1 MQSIKLDKIMIKKL
15 FLLCCFCAVVIAA
28 NAGGWI
34 HLHVNYNNPNPIGTG
49 KQRTPIQPP
58 TVYIEDYTLSF
69 SAFEEDCT
77 IQLLEDSGVV
87 YSDVILA
94 GTTSYSL
101 PGTLSGEYT
110 IQLLLGNWIFEGEIE
125 L

>member
-1 MQSIKLDKIMIKKL
+1 MKKVVLL
-15 FLLCCFCAVVIAA
+15 FLSCLVVNTICMAGRPINLTCSIIDPSAIGHQTHKAPPKNAVVY
-28 NAGGWI
+28 
-34 HLHVNYNNPNPIGTG
+34 L
-49 KQRTPIQPP
+49 
-58 TVYIEDYTLSF
+58 EDYTLSF

-77 IQLLEDSGVV
+77 IQLLDDSGVV
-87 YSDVILA
+87 YSDVIPA
-94 GTTSYSL
+94 GITSYSL

>member
-1 MQSIKLDKIMIKKL
+1 MRKL
-15 FLLCCFCAVVIAA
+15 LLIITSAFIISTSSFARTRIYLSVTAPID
-28 NAGGWI
+28 
-34 HLHVNYNNPNPIGTG
+34 PRPIGNG
-49 KQRTPIQPP
+49 HPKSPIQPP
-58 TVYIEDYTLSF
+58 TVYIEDYTLNF

-77 IQLLEDSGVV
+77 IQLLDDSGVV
-87 YSDVILA
+87 YSDVIPA

-110 IQLLLGNWIFEGEIE
+110 IQLLLGNWIFEGEIG